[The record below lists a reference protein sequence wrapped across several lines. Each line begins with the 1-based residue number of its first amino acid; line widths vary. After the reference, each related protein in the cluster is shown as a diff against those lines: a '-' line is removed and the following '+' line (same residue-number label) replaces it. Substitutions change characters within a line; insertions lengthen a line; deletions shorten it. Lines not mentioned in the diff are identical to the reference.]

1 MSTQTA
7 VRVKETIP
15 LWLAVAI
22 TVLVSIP
29 FGLWLGK
36 WSFTLWVAFIV
47 WAEYFQY
54 GAKPS
59 AIKLILPSY
68 TYGAIVT
75 GITLLLVQ
83 LFQFLPSVL
92 VPGDLALGLI
102 LSAGVGFMVYSMR
115 WAKVFQEGSLAFF
128 NGITMCLGVYF
139 SGSYPNIIAAPWN
152 TVWAGIWASLMA
164 IFGVCLGVF
173 NIWITFPKEI
183 KD

>member
-1 MSTQTA
+1 MSTQA
-7 VRVKETIP
+7 VKIKETIP

-36 WSFTLWVAFIV
+36 WNFTLWVGFIV

-75 GITLLLVQ
+75 GITFSFYPRSLCPAIWLWGSSY
-83 LFQFLPSVL
+83 LPV
-92 VPGDLALGLI
+92 
-102 LSAGVGFMVYSMR
+102 
-115 WAKVFQEGSLAFF
+115 
-128 NGITMCLGVYF
+128 
-139 SGSYPNIIAAPWN
+139 
-152 TVWAGIWASLMA
+152 
-164 IFGVCLGVF
+164 
-173 NIWITFPKEI
+173 
-183 KD
+183 

>member
-59 AIKLILPSY
+59 AIKIILPSY
-68 TYGAIVT
+68 TYGAVVT
-75 GITLLLVQ
+75 GITLFLVQ

-92 VPGDLALGLI
+92 VPGDLALGSSSRLVWV
-102 LSAGVGFMVYSMR
+102 SWSTRCAGQKFSKRDR
-115 WAKVFQEGSLAFF
+115 WPSSTALPCV
-128 NGITMCLGVYF
+128 
-139 SGSYPNIIAAPWN
+139 
-152 TVWAGIWASLMA
+152 
-164 IFGVCLGVF
+164 
-173 NIWITFPKEI
+173 
-183 KD
+183 